1 MKGTFFSADFVSDS
15 SNNLRLLELNT
26 DTAISENN
34 LVHLDYSGLI
44 SVLQSNNITKLT
56 VIHKPNLHK
65 ALVADIKTHINE
77 NASFITEFTE
87 VKESH
92 NTIYP
97 TSVTDAD
104 DLFILRIAYDES
116 ALFDSNYTK
125 GTLNTLNLFANN
137 NSGSLV
143 TEYYHSSSTDGVK
156 DNLSRNFNTSSLPD
170 FVVKDIS
177 DATHTYLK
185 FYKIGSES
193 SDDTDTSRWNSAISA
208 ISTETNLI
216 QTFHHNPDTITNNK
230 VSSIRSYF
238 ILHGTNL
245 DLTEVGQ
252 FKQNSPFVLP
262 TLDLYDETAYVNKI
276 DSKHYYE
283 FATNIPKLS
292 STLDGILGSHII
304 VKADGSGEQLTDL
317 IIGDELKSYY
327 INGVDVSSDDNEYV
341 NWSIS
346 GSALPS
352 GSYVTSSAV
361 IYKNS
366 RDLEDKVLTK
376 LNVEGSPDELYVA
389 TNKSFLAY
397 DSGSNITSWKIALDL
412 EPNNHYLL
420 DYDGSTAK
428 VTANSTIII
437 NEDTFDLVE
446 IDVEETDTFIIS
458 GSTSINSYVVHNAPC
473 FIAGTE
479 ITLGS
484 GDLKNIEN
492 VIEGDEVL
500 TFNFDND
507 TIETNNV
514 NNVYS
519 KKVDK
524 TVKYVFD
531 NGTELQSTVDHPI
544 YVIGKGWSSFENETS
559 NKLYDIGGVS
569 KIEIGDEVK
578 LNDTSTKVVSTELIE
593 AEEVVYNLRDI
604 ENNHNFFANGALVHN
619 RKW

>member
-56 VIHKPNLHK
+56 VVHKPNLHK

-97 TSVTDAD
+97 AAVTDAA

-125 GTLNTLNLFANN
+125 GTLTTLNLFADN

-143 TEYYHSSSTDGVK
+143 AEYYHSSSTDGIK

-170 FVVKDIS
+170 FTVKDIS
-177 DATHTYLK
+177 DANHSYLE

-193 SDDTDTSRWNSAISA
+193 SDDTDTSRWNAAISELA
-208 ISTETNLI
+208 TESKLI
-216 QTFHHNPDTITNNK
+216 QTFHHDADTLTNNR
-230 VSSIRSYF
+230 VASIRSYF
-238 ILHGTNL
+238 ILHGTDLN
-245 DLTEVGQ
+245 LTEVGQ
-252 FKQNSPFVLP
+252 FKQSSPFEIP
-262 TLDLYDETAYVNKI
+262 TLDLYDETTYVNKI

-292 STLDGILGSHII
+292 STLDGILGSHIV
-304 VKADGSGEQLTDL
+304 VKADGSGAQLTDL
-317 IIGDELKSYY
+317 VIGDQLKSYY
-327 INGVDVSSDDNEYV
+327 INGVDVSSDDDEYV
-341 NWSIS
+341 DWSIS

-376 LNVEGSPDELYVA
+376 INVEGSPDELYVA

-397 DSGSNITSWKIALDL
+397 DTGSNITSWKLALDL

-428 VTANSTIII
+428 VTANNTIII

-500 TFNFDND
+500 TFNFDKD

-578 LNDTSTKVVSTELIE
+578 LDDTSTKVVSTELIE